1 MAHEFVI
8 LDTSGVTTTYN
19 NFDDIPQ
26 DTILAVI
33 KAFFDPSLIGTKVE
47 GFEILL
53 ESATFDED
61 RVETFCFEDKLP
73 SDGNLLAETGD
84 FLVQESN
91 VTEVTTQPL
100 VAQDTGTPIG
110 NMTAGGGLAAAFDGD
125 IENYNAGAQSN
136 STSGNIGKDFG
147 SGVTKKITGVIV
159 KMLGNM
165 SIDGGVGTE
174 TMTLTVERSDNGTDF
189 TTIFT
194 ESGISVP
201 AAATITR
208 LSGFSNTAAA
218 RYARISISHSG
229 GAETHVSELEFYEEI
244 VTFQGDGVG
253 GDNILVSM
261 VEQFQTFTPLDGSET
276 SFTSNPISD
285 AELGD
290 NIVLDGTDGFGADAG
305 GALLVENYKDGR
317 HRLALENYPTD
328 HLVLEEADE
337 TEINQPFLHFNP
349 VASVEADDLN
359 HHTEE
364 EHRELAKLQYQLLSL
379 NNKALENKDVFKT
392 LGQ

>member
-8 LDTSGVTTTYN
+8 LDTSGVTKTYN
-19 NFDDIPQ
+19 DFDDIPQ

-91 VTEVTTQPL
+91 
-100 VAQDTGTPIG
+100 
-110 NMTAGGGLAAAFDGD
+110 
-125 IENYNAGAQSN
+125 
-136 STSGNIGKDFG
+136 
-147 SGVTKKITGVIV
+147 
-159 KMLGNM
+159 
-165 SIDGGVGTE
+165 
-174 TMTLTVERSDNGTDF
+174 
-189 TTIFT
+189 
-194 ESGISVP
+194 
-201 AAATITR
+201 
-208 LSGFSNTAAA
+208 
-218 RYARISISHSG
+218 
-229 GAETHVSELEFYEEI
+229 
-244 VTFQGDGVG
+244 

-276 SFTSNPISD
+276 SFTFNPISD

-290 NIVLDGTDGFGADAG
+290 TIVLDGTDSFGADAG